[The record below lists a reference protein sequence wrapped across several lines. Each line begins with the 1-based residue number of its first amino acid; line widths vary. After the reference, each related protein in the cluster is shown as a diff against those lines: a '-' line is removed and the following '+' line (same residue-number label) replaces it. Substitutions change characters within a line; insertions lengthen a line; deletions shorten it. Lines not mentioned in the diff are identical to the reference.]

1 MWQKY
6 CWREEGKIIA
16 LYNYQD
22 NDVQY
27 FFEFEIVG
35 EVVEGLLF
43 CSKGEWDRRWQKYF
57 REKEMLG
64 IGEMLRIDKI
74 LWPDK

>member
-6 CWREEGKIIA
+6 CWRENGAIIG
-16 LYNYQD
+16 LYNYKD
-22 NDVQY
+22 KDEQY
-27 FFEFEIVG
+27 FFEFKIFG
-35 EVVEGLLF
+35 GVVEDLVF
-43 CSKGEWDRRWQKYF
+43 CSVEEWDRRWQKYF
-57 REKEMLG
+57 REKEMVG